1 LHNGRIHDLAVA
13 TLEGVIELHI
23 REFVRL
29 HNLIPSGVLHVG
41 AHEAEEVGE
50 YIANGFAKSAP
61 IIWVEAQTHLAENL
75 RNRLDSKEN
84 KVYCAVAWDVD
95 GETKTF
101 NITSKSASSSL
112 FDLDEHK
119 NQYPEI
125 DIVQKIEVTTSRLDT
140 ILSNSDVFDFVV
152 LDIQGAES
160 QAIKG
165 LGKRIDSVK
174 WIFTEIS
181 KKELYAGATL
191 YKDLDTQLSNL
202 GFRRVF
208 TAWDRRAGWGDALY
222 ARSSTYKVSLRQ
234 ILLIQLSRI
243 LRFGRSYIPN
253 GAFPALVKIKQL
265 MRVFL

>member
-1 LHNGRIHDLAVA
+1 
-13 TLEGVIELHI
+13 
-23 REFVRL
+23 
-29 HNLIPSGVLHVG
+29 VLHVG
-41 AHEAEEVGE
+41 AHEAEEVDE

-61 IIWVEAQTHLAENL
+61 IIWVEAQAGLADIL
-75 RNRLDSKEN
+75 INRLDSTEN

-119 NQYPEI
+119 EQYPEI
-125 DIVQKIEVTTSRLDT
+125 DIVQKIEVTTSRLDS
-140 ILSNSDVFDFVV
+140 ILSTSDTFDFVI

-160 QAIKG
+160 QAIEG
-165 LGKRIDSVK
+165 LGKRIDSVN
-174 WIFTEIS
+174 WIFTEVS
-181 KKELYAGATL
+181 KRELYAGATL
-191 YKDLDTQLSNL
+191 YKELDSQLSKL

-234 ILLIQLSRI
+234 FMLIQLSRL

-253 GAFPALVKIKQL
+253 AAFPALVKIKRL
-265 MRVFL
+265 MMGSL

>member
-1 LHNGRIHDLAVA
+1 LY
-13 TLEGVIELHI
+13 I

-29 HNLIPSGVLHVG
+29 HNLNPIGVLHVG
-41 AHEAEEVGE
+41 AHEAEEVDE

-61 IIWVEAQTHLAENL
+61 IIWVEAQAGLADIL
-75 RNRLDSKEN
+75 INRLDSTEN

-119 NQYPEI
+119 EQYPEI
-125 DIVQKIEVTTSRLDT
+125 DIVQKIEVTTSRLDS
-140 ILSNSDVFDFVV
+140 ILSTSDTFDFVI

-160 QAIKG
+160 QAIEG
-165 LGKRIDSVK
+165 LGKRIDSVN
-174 WIFTEIS
+174 WIFTEVS
-181 KKELYAGATL
+181 KRELYAGATL
-191 YKDLDTQLSNL
+191 YKELDSQLSKL

-234 ILLIQLSRI
+234 FMLIQLSRL

-253 GAFPALVKIKQL
+253 AAFPALVKIKRL
-265 MRVFL
+265 MMGSL

>member
-1 LHNGRIHDLAVA
+1 MY
-13 TLEGVIELHI
+13 I

-29 HNLIPSGVLHVG
+29 HNLNPIGVLHVG

-61 IIWVEAQTHLAENL
+61 IIWVEAQAGLAEIL
-75 RNRLDSKEN
+75 KNRLDSTEN
-84 KVYCAVAWDVD
+84 KVYCAVAWNVD
-95 GETKTF
+95 GEIKTF

-125 DIVQKIEVTTSRLDT
+125 DIVQKIEVTTSRLDS
-140 ILSNSDVFDFVV
+140 ILSPSDAFDFVI

-160 QAIKG
+160 QAIEG
-165 LGKRIDSVK
+165 LGTRIDAVK
-174 WIFTEIS
+174 WIFTEVS
-181 KKELYAGATL
+181 KRELYAGATL
-191 YKDLDTQLSNL
+191 YKDLDSQLSKL

-222 ARSSTYKVSLRQ
+222 ARSSNYKISLRQ
-234 ILLIQLSRI
+234 ILLIQLSRL

-253 GAFPALVKIKQL
+253 AAFPALVRIKQL
-265 MRVFL
+265 VRSFF

>member
-1 LHNGRIHDLAVA
+1 M
-13 TLEGVIELHI
+13 HI

-29 HNLIPSGVLHVG
+29 HNLNPRGVLHVG
-41 AHEAEEVGE
+41 AHEAEEVEE

-61 IIWVEAQTHLAENL
+61 IIWVEAQPDLAENL
-75 RNRLDSKEN
+75 RSRLDSRES

-112 FDLDEHK
+112 FDLGEHK

-125 DIVQKIEVTTSRLDT
+125 DIVKKIEVTTSRLDT
-140 ILSNSDVFDFVV
+140 ILSKNDVFDFVI

-165 LGKRIDSVK
+165 LGKRINSVK
-174 WIFTEIS
+174 WIFTEVS
-181 KKELYAGATL
+181 KRELYADATL
-191 YKDLDTQLSNL
+191 YRDLDSQLSRL

-234 ILLIQLSRI
+234 ILLIQLSRL

-253 GAFPALVKIKQL
+253 AAFPALVKIKQL
-265 MRVFL
+265 IRSFF

>member
-1 LHNGRIHDLAVA
+1 
-13 TLEGVIELHI
+13 
-23 REFVRL
+23 
-29 HNLIPSGVLHVG
+29 VLHVG

-50 YIANGFAKSAP
+50 YIGNGFAKSAP
-61 IIWVEAQTHLAENL
+61 IIWVEAQADLAEIL
-75 RNRLDSKEN
+75 KDRLDSREN
-84 KVYCAVAWDVD
+84 KVYCAVAWNVD
-95 GETKTF
+95 GEKKFF
-101 NITSKSASSSL
+101 NVTSKSASSSL

-119 NQYPEI
+119 NLYPEI
-125 DIVQKIEVTTSRLDT
+125 VIVQKIEVTTSRLDS
-140 ILSNSDVFDFVV
+140 ILSSSDAFDFVV

-160 QAIKG
+160 QAIEG

-222 ARSSTYKVSLRQ
+222 ARSSTYKVSVQQ
-234 ILLIQLSRI
+234 ILLIQLSRL

>member
-1 LHNGRIHDLAVA
+1 MY
-13 TLEGVIELHI
+13 I

-29 HNLIPSGVLHVG
+29 HNLNPFGVLHVG

-61 IIWVEAQTHLAENL
+61 IIWVEAQAGLAENL
-75 RNRLDSKEN
+75 KNRLDSTAN
-84 KVYCAVAWDVD
+84 KVYCAVAWNVD

-125 DIVQKIEVTTSRLDT
+125 DVVQKIDVTTSRLDST
-140 ILSNSDVFDFVV
+140 LSTSDIFDFVV

-160 QAIKG
+160 QAIEG

-174 WIFTEIS
+174 WIFTEVS
-181 KKELYAGATL
+181 KRELYAGATL
-191 YKDLDTQLSNL
+191 FKDLDSQLSNL

-222 ARSSTYKVSLRQ
+222 ARSSTYKVTLRQ
-234 ILLIQLSRI
+234 TLLIQFSRL
-243 LRFGRSYIPN
+243 LRFGRSYVPN
-253 GAFPALVKIKQL
+253 AAFPVLVKLKKL
-265 MRVFL
+265 MRGSL